1 MASNYV
7 IVSIKLCLDGGHGNV
22 RSSFGGCTTSGFDV
36 IEGSSRRPF
45 PVARCKTK
53 TWYDRVNRPYNE
65 LSAQWLIVTK
75 TAYLTFIYF
84 LKNRENMRR
93 KLV

>member
-22 RSSFGGCTTSGFDV
+22 RSSFGGCTT
-36 IEGSSRRPF
+36 
-45 PVARCKTK
+45 RCKTK
-53 TWYDRVNRPYNE
+53 TWYDRVNRPYNG
-65 LSAQWLIVTK
+65 LSAQWLIMTK
-75 TAYLTFIYF
+75 TAYLTVIYF
-84 LKNRENMRR
+84 LKNRETMRR